1 MHTNTGVKNW
11 LKVDLNFVHRVKSIV
26 VYNRFDGSQER
37 LIGYALKAGVL
48 DDEDKCQLLG
58 ILSAQSVQS
67 FQYAELVRYVFI
79 SKTPGNPELHITELE
94 VWV

>member
-1 MHTNTGVKNW
+1 MHTSFDDKNW
-11 LKVDLNFVHRVKSIV
+11 LKVDLNFLYRVKSIV
-26 VYNRFDGSQER
+26 VYNRNVRQDR
-37 LIGYALKAGVL
+37 LIGYALKAGEL

-58 ILSAQSVQS
+58 ILSAQLVQS

-79 SKTPGNPELHITELE
+79 SKSPGNTELHIFELE